1 MAIQPIRQKWKG
13 TMTDRERFNAQ
24 MHYQPFDRSFNME
37 FGYWDEN
44 FTLWEMFR
52 KNGIRNNEEADV
64 FFQFD
69 RLVTIGGK
77 VWLDPPFENRVVRET
92 ADTRIIMNGDG
103 LLDLA
108 VNTRMG
114 ASNLGQEFFLRSGDA
129 YVPVNRLGSGEE
141 AFYNHVR
148 SADGQYIATNSNNG
162 MAGALF
168 DNYLYT
174 WSGTDLEVVRRAA
187 SQPKTEIQV
196 VDSKLITTEYQN
208 VVTIRVQDYSDGV
221 VSGDPIYEAEVNLY
235 DEAALKAAYDAVQA
249 LMAFPR

>member
-1 MAIQPIRQKWKG
+1 MNRHETCRFLRRLLLYCAAFWLCMAPALGESVPEPVLVGKTGDLHILRLTPENGQELYF
-13 TMTDRERFNAQ
+13 T
-24 MHYQPFDRSFNME
+24 SME
-37 FGYWDEN
+37 PVSSV
-44 FTLWEMFR
+44 L
-52 KNGIRNNEEADV
+52 
-64 FFQFD
+64 
-69 RLVTIGGK
+69 
-77 VWLDPPFENRVVRET
+77 RV
-92 ADTRIIMNGDG
+92 DLNGDG

-108 VNTRMG
+108 VTTRMG

-129 YVPVNRLGSGEE
+129 YVPVNRPGSGEE

-208 VVTIRVQDYSDGV
+208 VVTIRVQDYSEGV
-221 VSGDPIYEAEVNLY
+221 VSGDPIYQAEVNLY

-249 LMAFPR
+249 LMAFPQ